1 MAGPAPSDDEESLLR
16 LVPEDGSS
24 VGNKN
29 LREKLGWEAAYYFQV
44 RDRLVERKVLS
55 IGRGYGGSVY
65 RVRVIAAAKPSE
77 ESAQAPTKA
86 YPTEKAL
93 YPPIAK
99 ALEYGWAKDLGHRNF
114 LVQIT
119 SSLGK
124 RAAGGT
130 WTRPD
135 ITVVA
140 VDSYPYVP
148 GRFIEVVTYEIKPER
163 IWSVNG
169 VFEAAS
175 HSRIATQSYLLLH
188 APDGQASIPKEH
200 LERLEKECTRFGI
213 GLGLVRKPDSY
224 ETYEFLVDPDRR
236 QPDPAEMNR
245 FIEQHLSDDSKKHI
259 SGWK

>member
-1 MAGPAPSDDEESLLR
+1 M
-16 LVPEDGSS
+16 DGSA
-24 VGNKN
+24 VGNKS
-29 LREKLGWEAAYYFQV
+29 LRDKLGWEPAYYFEI
-44 RDRLVERKVLS
+44 RDRLVRRSVLS

-65 RVRVIAAAKPSE
+65 LVRAIAAAKPSE

-86 YPTEKAL
+86 YTKEKDL
-93 YPPIAK
+93 YGPIAK
-99 ALEYGWAKDLGHRNF
+99 ALEDGWSRDLGHHNF

-124 RAAGGT
+124 RATGGM

-148 GRFIEVVTYEIKPER
+148 GRFIEVVTYEIKPEGS
-163 IWSVNG
+163 WSVNG

-175 HSRIATQSYLLLH
+175 HSRFATQSYLLLH
-188 APDGQASIPKEH
+188 APDGQASIRKEH

-245 FIEQHLSDDSKKHI
+245 FIEQQLSDESKKHI
-259 SGWK
+259 SGWR